1 MVSCTGC
8 ARLVADPA
16 TEQAH
21 AELQLVAI
29 GGLLLPEGEA
39 GNALVYVCRACGWN
53 WTLSDARW
61 QRGSETHW
69 DSVASRLQ
77 LRNGAGFRNRT
88 EDLPLTRRLLY
99 QLS

>member
-1 MVSCTGC
+1 MVSCAGC
-8 ARLVADPA
+8 ARLIADPA
-16 TEQAH
+16 TVQAH

-39 GNALVYVCRACGWN
+39 GNARIYVCRACGSS
-53 WTLSDARW
+53 WTFSDACW
-61 QRGSETHW
+61 HRGSETHW
-69 DSVASRLQ
+69 DSVAVRLQ
-77 LRNGAGFRNRT
+77 LQNGAGFRNRT